1 MSRLKPPLSLSSF
14 VRRRNP
20 RSGLCS
26 ALTQRNPCSLSLRKI
41 VLMVSFIQV
50 SNSQVTCSI
59 QNSLSMI
66 CSRILGWL
74 WPETSKTIA
83 ASLESRRRFSGFQA
97 IGALGCSEAASHPGS
112 RYQYSLVKLVGNSSV
127 SHLLCRSPRQVTGFL
142 ASSLWISTVLQT
154 FWPKRCG

>member
-1 MSRLKPPLSLSSF
+1 METDDHSAQMSRLKPPLSLSSL

-26 ALTQRNPCSLSLRKI
+26 ALTSRNPCSSSSRKI

-50 SNSQVTCSI
+50 SNSPVTCSI
-59 QNSLSMI
+59 RNSFSVT

-83 ASLESRRRFSGFQA
+83 AGLESRRRFSGFQA
-97 IGALGCSEAASHPGS
+97 IGALGCSEAVNHPGS
-112 RYQYSLVKLVGNSSV
+112 RYRYSLAKLVGNSSV
-127 SHLLCRSPRQVTGFL
+127 SPLLCRCPRQVFGFL
-142 ASSLWISTVLQT
+142 ASSL
-154 FWPKRCG
+154 